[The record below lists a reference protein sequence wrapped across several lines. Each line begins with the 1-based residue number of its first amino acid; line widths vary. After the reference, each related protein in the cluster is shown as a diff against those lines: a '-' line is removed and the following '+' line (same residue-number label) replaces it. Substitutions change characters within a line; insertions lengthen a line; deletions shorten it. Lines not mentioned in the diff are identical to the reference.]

1 MKQVDRLETSALL
14 DVMINRRSRRFA
26 PGMTLDGGPL
36 SYRSKLAPQRLS
48 EEEEAILAFAA
59 CGITGHALAELPYR
73 AGKEKESGG
82 GNIMT
87 HFIGRTVASG
97 DAMHN
102 CTVFVINDD
111 GTWLLKR
118 PQDCSRELISQLVSD
133 ARAHRIVDIYRQ
145 MRVSIADKR
154 VEVPREIPFVAP
166 FNKWSANVHGTTY
179 FLPIAELSALYI
191 NVLLSAFD
199 HDFAF
204 YLIDDHRGY
213 QPAGIAQF
221 ARSAG
226 GHLENDPGS
235 GRVATISFIETWVCE
250 FVAIEQGAMHQ
261 NLGLTSSALG
271 LGGFPHFAAH
281 PFIWPLM
288 LGFRM
293 ENVSFNKLVGA
304 QMGGSGDMP
313 VPTPIGLER
322 DGKILIR
329 PFCPPYYR
337 NMEEAVLAFVDYKYA
352 AACGTFRDGGMSTAW
367 RDGAAVQSE
376 IPPYSDEAI
385 AATIQ
390 YCKYVYEQYGRF
402 PVNGGPFRT
411 LLAYQAHRLDSDF
424 YFRFYKDSVIS
435 ENPSHGHE

>member
-1 MKQVDRLETSALL
+1 MKQVNSFETFALL
-14 DVMINRRSRRFA
+14 DAMINRRSRRFA

-36 SYRSKLAPQRLS
+36 SYRSKLAPEPLT
-48 EEEEAILAFAA
+48 EEEEAALAFAA

-73 AGKEKESGG
+73 AGEEKESGG

-102 CTVFVINDD
+102 CTVFVINDQ
-111 GTWLLKR
+111 GAWLLKR
-118 PQDCSRELISQLVSD
+118 PQDYPRELISQLVAD
-133 ARAHRIVDIYRQ
+133 ANAHRLVDIYRQ
-145 MRVSIADKR
+145 MRVEIADRR
-154 VEVPREIPFVAP
+154 VEVPKEIPFVAP
-166 FNKWSANVHGTTY
+166 FNKWSANMPGTTY

-199 HDFAF
+199 HEFAF
-204 YLIDDHRGY
+204 FLVDDHRGY

-226 GHLENDPGS
+226 GHLADDPRS

-261 NLGLTSSALG
+261 NLGLMSSALG

-281 PFIWPLM
+281 PFIWPQV

-293 ENVSFNKLVGA
+293 ENMSFNKLIGA
-304 QMGGSGDMP
+304 PTEAPGDLP
-313 VPTPIGLER
+313 VPTPVGLER

-337 NMEEAVLAFVDYKYA
+337 DMEEAVLAFVNYKYA
-352 AACGTFRDGGMSTAW
+352 AGGGTFRDGGGSTAW
-367 RDGAAVQSE
+367 RNGEAVQSE
-376 IPPYSDEAI
+376 IPRYSDEAI

-390 YCKYVYEQYGRF
+390 YCQYVFERYGRF

-424 YFRFYKDSVIS
+424 YSRFYRDDVIPES
-435 ENPSHGHE
+435 ASHGHQ